1 MTDRNRDMIW
11 LGDADGEVSGELVGS
26 KAAGIRLMA
35 GLGLRVPPAF
45 VLPTTLCAAANADPG
60 RAAAATAAA
69 VRAGLERLESETG
82 RKLGDSRAPLLVS
95 VRSGAPVSMPGML
108 ATVLDVGLTP
118 ESVQGLI
125 RLSGDPRFAWDCYRR
140 FAESYAT
147 VVGELPQDL
156 FDRRMSDMIRAE
168 GVGEASEL
176 DGEALERLALGFVE
190 LAGRGAGGRIP
201 DEPVDQL
208 TRAALAVFRSWEG
221 RRAREYRRLKGLEGL
236 RGTAVLVQAMVYGN
250 SGRRSGAGVAFSRN
264 PATGERGLYVDFV
277 LDAQGEDVVSGRRT
291 PLDTERLRARLPAAF
306 AELERGAALLEAEAR
321 DVQDIEFTIE
331 GGELY
336 FLQTRTAQR
345 TPQALLRNAVDL
357 VAEGVIDPAT
367 ALDRVAQIDLERVA
381 VTRFATSAEPVAHA
395 TIAAPGVAS
404 GRAAF
409 DAGRAKAIAA
419 GGDPVILVRHEPAT
433 DDVEGFAVAAGI
445 LTAVGGRTA
454 HAAVVARQLAKA
466 CLVGCGELEIADG
479 GEEAVIAG
487 HRLREGDWISI
498 DGESGEVSLGRREI
512 ATQRPD
518 AELAAIARWRQAG
531 AGICSDAPTRRS
543 AAAMAEA
550 DPDRS

>member
-1 MTDRNRDMIW
+1 MTDRSRDMIW
-11 LGDADGEVSGELVGS
+11 LGDADGEVSAELVGS
-26 KAAGIRLMA
+26 KAAGIRHMA

-45 VLPTTLCAAANADPG
+45 VLPTTLCAAANADPA
-60 RAAAATAAA
+60 RAAEATAAGL
-69 VRAGLERLESETG
+69 RAGLERLEAATG

-118 ESVQGLI
+118 GSVQGLI

-140 FAESYAT
+140 FVESYAT
-147 VVGELPQDL
+147 VVGQLPQDL
-156 FDRRMSDMIRAE
+156 FDRRMIDMIRAE

-176 DGEALERLALGFVE
+176 DGEALERLALDFVE
-190 LAGRGAGGRIP
+190 LAGKGAGGRIP
-201 DEPVDQL
+201 DEPLDQL
-208 TRAALAVFRSWEG
+208 MCAALAVFRSWEG

-236 RGTAVLVQAMVYGN
+236 RGTAVIVQAMVYGN

-291 PLDTERLRARLPAAF
+291 PLDSERLQARLPEAF

-321 DVQDIEFTIE
+321 DVQDIEFTVE
-331 GGELY
+331 GGELH

-367 ALDRVAQIDLERVA
+367 ALERVAAIDLERIA
-381 VTRFATSAEPVAHA
+381 VTRFATAVAPVAHA
-395 TIAAPGVAS
+395 TTAAPGVAS
-404 GRAAF
+404 GRVAF
-409 DAGRAKAIAA
+409 DAGRAKAITA

-433 DDVEGFAVAAGI
+433 DDIEGFAVADGI

-454 HAAVVARQLAKA
+454 HAAVVARQLGKV
-466 CLVGCGELEIADG
+466 CLVGCRELEVGDG
-479 GEEAVIAG
+479 GGAAIIAG

-498 DGESGEVSLGRREI
+498 DGESGEVSLGRRAI
-512 ATQRPD
+512 ATQRPE
-518 AELAAIARWRQAG
+518 AELAAIAQWR
-531 AGICSDAPTRRS
+531 SLVVAP
-543 AAAMAEA
+543 A
-550 DPDRS
+550 